1 MLKTYTA
8 RYTKVTSGYM
18 GQLIEWPEVITGG
31 ETLEDCQ
38 ECLRDALQE
47 MIAAYHQQG
56 LRPLNQ

>member
-1 MLKTYTA
+1 MMKTYTA
-8 RYTKVTSGYM
+8 KYTRTTTGCM
-18 GQLIEWPEVITGG
+18 GQLAEWPEVVTEG

-47 MIAAYHQQG
+47 MIAAFHQQG